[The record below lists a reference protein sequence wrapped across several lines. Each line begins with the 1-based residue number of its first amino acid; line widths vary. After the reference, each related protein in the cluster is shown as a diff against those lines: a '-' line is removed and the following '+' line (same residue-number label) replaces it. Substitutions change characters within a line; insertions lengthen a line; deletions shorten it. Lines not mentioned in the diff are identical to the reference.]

1 MLDPRLAATLAG
13 MDTPPKPVTSP
24 CTLVC
29 VMNTA
34 THLCYGC
41 HRTSEE
47 IAGWSGY
54 SEAQRAQ
61 ILEQLKDR
69 AKSAG

>member
-1 MLDPRLAATLAG
+1 LLDPRLAATLAA
-13 MDTPPKPVTSP
+13 MNAPPKPVTSP

-29 VMNTA
+29 VMNPA
-34 THLCYGC
+34 TQLCYGC
-41 HRTSEE
+41 SRTVEE

-54 SEAQRAQ
+54 SEAERARV
-61 ILEQLKDR
+61 IEQLKDR